1 MNSKTIIIPILVL
14 LYNSILVTSCPIG
27 CSCNG
32 TSVTCTSLTNLELDL
47 LVTTLKE
54 TPYNETTELY
64 LDSVENLSMSL
75 IPDMLV
81 LRVLKINSF
90 PSSGD
95 NDWFLRRHQF
105 PELQTLH
112 FINCGLKIFPKA
124 LMSLTSL
131 LELDLSGNLLENL
144 GADSIHI
151 RSIQRVI
158 IRNNKIKS
166 IGVHVF
172 RYMPTLK
179 LLDLSGNQMTRL
191 VTSDFTSAV
200 SLRELI
206 LRGNK
211 IELIETDTT
220 DPLQQLETMDLSQN
234 LLREVRLEAQQNFRH
249 LFSLNLSSNP
259 LHVIR
264 EGFLQLPD
272 LQILQL
278 HNCDV
283 VVVEAGA
290 FVSLPRLHSMD
301 IKNNPNLAY
310 FSPLAFGNNTA
321 FYRLNIQNSGFK
333 RIPLTI
339 LEKVSQLYIKDTKL
353 DCSCTSRD
361 MHDYGAVTIV
371 DWNDATCRT
380 KMGAVQKLSHLEK
393 SEEPCRNNLL
403 TPFGVKQSAIVGQ
416 AYRIYCASDGTNSK
430 LFWIS
435 PNKNTTEAAP
445 PELKKSSEKKTDYF
459 TTTLL
464 DPSFSKN
471 HEERIHISSEY
482 YGFDVVLESD
492 AGYYD
497 CVSKSD
503 MKTITRKIE
512 LQVLKPEVNLN
523 ASHVATTSV
532 HLSWNRNLKIEAV
545 DRVALRITASSEK
558 MFKRQVQ
565 LSLYNMFRSY
575 NLVNLSADKEYDICL
590 EWYLTDSETMIYKS
604 CITQKT
610 KPFKTVMQSVNAKV
624 AIGVIVVLIIVV
636 VFCCDTCIHQKVAYF
651 SRIKKQAKMQ
661 QSVSGQS
668 ILTQSSSADATTY
681 ENFQLSFAGSA
692 GTTVDEEYKK
702 DDEDYNEDDVMGEV
716 VDDEP
721 CSFNDECVVFAD
733 TLCINGLCRK
743 DTRDEEEYLTG

>member
-1 MNSKTIIIPILVL
+1 MNPKNYSFLIFFLCAPTF
-14 LYNSILVTSCPIG
+14 VTACPVG

-32 TSVTCTSLTNLELDL
+32 SSITCISLSKTEFDL
-47 LVTTLKE
+47 LTTTLKE
-54 TPYNETTELY
+54 APYNETTELY
-64 LDSVENLSMSL
+64 LSAVEEFLFTSL
-75 IPDMLV
+75 PDMLK
-81 LRVLKINSF
+81 LNVLKIHAS
-90 PSSGD
+90 PGD
-95 NDWFLRRHQF
+95 SEWFLRRHQF

-112 FINCGLKIFPKA
+112 FIKCDLKTFPKA

-131 LELDLSGNLLENL
+131 TELDLSDNQLENL

-151 RSIQRVI
+151 RSIQKI
-158 IRNNKIKS
+158 NLRNNEIKI

-179 LLDLSGNQMTRL
+179 VLDLTGNNMTRL

-200 SLRELI
+200 SLKELI
-206 LRGNK
+206 LRNNK

-220 DPLQQLETMDLSQN
+220 DPLQQLETLDLSNN
-234 LLREVRLEAQQNFRH
+234 LLSEVRLEAQQNFRH
-249 LFSLNLSSNP
+249 LFSLNLSSNA

-272 LQILQL
+272 LQVLQL
-278 HNCDV
+278 DNCDMS
-283 VVVEAGA
+283 VVEAGA

-310 FSPLAFGNNTA
+310 FSPYAFGNSTA
-321 FYRLNIQNSGFK
+321 FYRLNIQKTGFK

-339 LEKVSQLYIKDTKL
+339 LEKVSQLFIKDTAL

-361 MHDYGAVTIV
+361 MQDFGAVTII

-393 SEEPCRNNLL
+393 SEEPCRDNLL
-403 TPFGVKQSAIVGQ
+403 TPFGIKQTAIVGQ
-416 AYRIYCASDGTNSK
+416 AYRIYCANDGTNSK
-430 LFWIS
+430 LFWVS
-435 PNKNTTEAAP
+435 PNKTTTEAKQP
-445 PELKKSSEKKTDYF
+445 DLRKSAVKKTDYF

-464 DPSFSKN
+464 DPSYSKN
-471 HEERIHISSEY
+471 HEERVHISTEY

-492 AGYYD
+492 AGYYE

-503 MKTITRKIE
+503 MKTLTRKIE
-512 LQVLKPEVNLN
+512 LAALRPEIYLN

-532 HLSWNRNLKIEAV
+532 HLSWNKNLKIEAV

-575 NLVNLSADKEYDICL
+575 NLVNLSADKEYEICL
-590 EWYLTDSETMIYKS
+590 EWYLADSETMIYKS

-610 KPFKTVMQSVNAKV
+610 KPFKTVMQSLNAKL
-624 AIGVIVVLIIVV
+624 AIGLLVIMIIVV
-636 VFCCDTCIHQKVAYF
+636 VFCCDTCIHQKYAYF
-651 SRIKKQAKMQ
+651 SRMKKQAKMQ
-661 QSVSGQS
+661 QSISGQS
-668 ILTQSSSADATTY
+668 MRTQSSSADATTY
-681 ENFQLSFAGSA
+681 ENFQLSVTSA
-692 GTTVDEEYKK
+692 SER
-702 DDEDYNEDDVMGEV
+702 
-716 VDDEP
+716 P
-721 CSFNDECVVFAD
+721 
-733 TLCINGLCRK
+733 LI
-743 DTRDEEEYLTG
+743 

>member
-1 MNSKTIIIPILVL
+1 MNSETIIIPILVL

-54 TPYNETTELY
+54 APYNETTELY

-81 LRVLKINSF
+81 LRVLKINSS
-90 PSSGD
+90 PSTGD

-105 PELQTLH
+105 PELQILH

-321 FYRLNIQNSGFK
+321 FYRYAVYSQKNMKIFELGRLNIQNSGFK

-339 LEKVSQLYIKDTKL
+339 LEKASQLYIKDTKL

-361 MHDYGAVTIV
+361 MQDYGAVTIV

-380 KMGAVQKLSHLEK
+380 KMGAVQKLVITTNSKKLLQNFRLSHLEK

-403 TPFGVKQSAIVGQ
+403 TPFGVKQTAIVGQ

-492 AGYYD
+492 AGYYE

-512 LQVLKPEVNLN
+512 LQVLKPEVYLN

-590 EWYLTDSETMIYKS
+590 EWYLTDSETVIHKS

-636 VFCCDTCIHQKVAYF
+636 VFCCDTCIHQKVAYL

-681 ENFQLSFAGSA
+681 ENFQLS
-692 GTTVDEEYKK
+692 V
-702 DDEDYNEDDVMGEV
+702 
-716 VDDEP
+716 
-721 CSFNDECVVFAD
+721 
-733 TLCINGLCRK
+733 RK
-743 DTRDEEEYLTG
+743 QACEI